1 VLKMAHK
8 DLNEFIKLLEE
19 RGELARIKEPVS
31 PDLEITEITDRVSKR
46 QGPAL
51 LFENVRSPSGFP
63 VLINLFGSPV
73 RVRLALEIEDLDL
86 LARDLVDFMEMK
98 KAETLMDKIRLLPKV
113 RRLTSIFPKTVRSA
127 PCQEV
132 ILKGDA
138 VDLRALPVLK
148 CWPGDGGP
156 FITMGLVT
164 TSHPRTGKRNLGMY
178 RLQVFDAQ
186 TTGMHWHA
194 HKGGAQHYRVAEEMG
209 VDLPVAVALGPD
221 PACTY
226 AATAPMPDD
235 MDEYLL
241 AGYVRK
247 RPVELVKCVTNDL
260 HVPANSQMVIE
271 GFVKPNERRRE
282 GPFGDHTG
290 FYSLADDY
298 PVFHVTCLTHR
309 KNPIYQTTIV
319 GRPPMEDAWLGKATE
334 RLFLPLIR
342 KQLPEIVDMNLPIE
356 GVFHNLAFI
365 SIDKRYPG
373 HAKKVMHAVWGLGQ
387 MMFSKMIFI
396 FDKEVNVQD
405 LSQVLWYLG
414 SNVAPR
420 RDVVFAEGPVD
431 VLDHAAELPLMG
443 SKMGVDCTRKW
454 PEEGFTRE
462 WPAVIEMDPQVK
474 DRINALWTKLG
485 LG

>member
-8 DLNEFIKLLEE
+8 DLTEFIKLLEE

-31 PDLEITEITDRVSKR
+31 PDMEITEITDRVSKH

-51 LFENVRSPSGFP
+51 LFENVQSLSGVP
-63 VLINLFGSPV
+63 VLINLFGSPL
-73 RVRLALEIEDLDL
+73 RVRLALEVEDLDL

-98 KAETLMDKIRLLPKV
+98 KAESLMDKIRWIPKV
-113 RRLTSIFPKTVRSA
+113 RRLSTIFPKTVRSA

-132 ILKGDA
+132 VLKGDA
-138 VDLRALPVLK
+138 VNLQALPVLK

-156 FITMGLVT
+156 FITMGLVA

-178 RLQVFDAQ
+178 RLQVFDGQ

-209 VDLPVAVALGPD
+209 VDLPVAVAIGPD

-241 AGYVRK
+241 AGYLRK

-260 HVPANSQMVIE
+260 HVPANSQMVLE
-271 GFVKPNERRRE
+271 GFVKPHERRRE

-309 KNPIYQTTIV
+309 NHPIYQTTIV
-319 GRPPMEDAWLGKATE
+319 GRPPMEDAFLGKATE
-334 RLFLPLIR
+334 RLFLPLIQ
-342 KQLPEIVDMNLPIE
+342 KQLPEIVDVNLPIE

-365 SIDKRYPG
+365 SIDKRYPA
-373 HAKKVMHAVWGLGQ
+373 HARKVMHAVWGLGQ

-396 FDKEVNVQD
+396 FDKEVDVQD
-405 LSQVLWYLG
+405 LSQVLWVLG
-414 SNVAPR
+414 NNVAPR
-420 RDVVFAEGPVD
+420 RDVVFAEGPLD

-454 PEEGFTRE
+454 REEGFTRE
-462 WPAVIEMDPQVK
+462 WPRVIEMDPQVK
-474 DRINALWTKLG
+474 NRIDGLWAKLG

>member
-1 VLKMAHK
+1 MAHK
-8 DLNEFIKLLEE
+8 DLNEFIALLEE
-19 RGELARIKEPVS
+19 RGELARIKAPVS
-31 PDLEITEITDRVSKR
+31 PNLEITEITDRVSKR

-51 LFENVRSPSGFP
+51 LFENVQSSSGFP
-63 VLINLFGSPV
+63 VLINLFGSPA
-73 RVRLALEIEDLDL
+73 RVRLALEVEDLDL

-98 KAETLMDKIRLLPKV
+98 GAETLMDKIRLLPKV
-113 RRLTSIFPKTVRSA
+113 KRLSTMFPKTVRSG

-132 ILKGDA
+132 VLKA
-138 VDLRALPVLK
+138 EEVNLQTLPVLK

-156 FITMGLVT
+156 FITMGLVA

-178 RLQVFDAQ
+178 RLQIFDGQ

-209 VDLPVAVALGPD
+209 VDLPVSVAIGPD

-241 AGYVRK
+241 AGYLRK
-247 RPVELVKCVTNDL
+247 RPVELVKCITNDL
-260 HVPANSQMVIE
+260 FVPANSQMVIE
-271 GFVKPNERRRE
+271 GFVRPHERKRE

-309 KNPIYQTTIV
+309 RKPIYQATIV
-319 GRPPMEDAWLGKATE
+319 GRPPMEDGFLGKVTE
-334 RLFLPLIR
+334 RLFLPLIQ

-365 SIDKRYPG
+365 SIDKRYPA
-373 HAKKVMHAVWGLGQ
+373 HARKVMHAVWGLGQ

-405 LSQVLWYLG
+405 LSQVMWYLG
-414 SNVAPR
+414 NNVAPR

-454 PEEGFTRE
+454 PEEGFIRE
-462 WPAVIEMDPQVK
+462 WPEVIEMDPRVK
-474 DRINALWTKLG
+474 ERIDGLWVKLG

>member
-1 VLKMAHK
+1 MKMAHK
-8 DLNEFIKLLEE
+8 DLTEFIKLLEE

-31 PDLEITEITDRVSKR
+31 PVLEITEITDRVSKR
-46 QGPAL
+46 GGPAL
-51 LFENVRSPSGFP
+51 LFENVQSPSGFP

-73 RVRLALEIEDLDL
+73 RVRLALEVEDLDL

-113 RRLTSIFPKTVRSA
+113 KRLSTIFPKTVRSA

-132 ILKGDA
+132 VLKGES
-138 VDLRALPVLK
+138 VNLQALPVLK

-156 FITMGLVT
+156 FITMGLVAT
-164 TSHPRTGKRNLGMY
+164 AHPRTGKRNLGMY
-178 RLQVFDAQ
+178 RLQVFDGQ

-194 HKGGAQHYRVAEEMG
+194 HKGGAQHYRVAEDMG
-209 VDLPVAVALGPD
+209 VDLPVAVAIGPD

-235 MDEYLL
+235 MDEFLL
-241 AGYVRK
+241 AGYLRK

-260 HVPANSQMVIE
+260 RVPANSQMVIE
-271 GFVKPNERRRE
+271 GFVIPHERRRE

-309 KNPIYQTTIV
+309 IHPIYQTTIV
-319 GRPPMEDAWLGKATE
+319 GRPPMEDGFLGKATE
-334 RLFLPLIR
+334 RLFLPLIQ

-365 SIDKRYPG
+365 SIDKRYPA

-405 LSQVLWYLG
+405 LSQVLWVLG
-414 SNVAPR
+414 NNVAPR
-420 RDVVFAEGPVD
+420 RDVVFADGPVD

-462 WPAVIEMDPQVK
+462 WPGVIEMDPHVK
-474 DRINALWTKLG
+474 DRIDALWAKLG
-485 LG
+485 LS

>member
-1 VLKMAHK
+1 MAHK

-63 VLINLFGSPV
+63 VLINLFGSPA

-132 ILKGDA
+132 IVKGDA

-156 FITMGLVT
+156 FVTMGLVT

-247 RPVELVKCVTNDL
+247 RPVDLVRCVTNDL

-309 KNPIYQTTIV
+309 RNPIYQTTIV
-319 GRPPMEDAWLGKATE
+319 GRPPMEDACLGKATE

>member
-1 VLKMAHK
+1 MLEMAHK
-8 DLNEFIKLLEE
+8 DLTEFIKLLEA
-19 RGELARIKEPVS
+19 RGELARIKEPVN

-51 LFENVRSPSGFP
+51 LFENVQSPSGFP
-63 VLINLFGSPV
+63 VLINLFGSPL
-73 RVRLALEIEDLDL
+73 RVRLALEVENLDL

-98 KAETLMDKIRLLPKV
+98 KAETLMDKLRWLPKV
-113 RRLTSIFPKTVRSA
+113 RRLTSIFPRTVRSA

-132 ILKGDA
+132 VLKGEA
-138 VDLRALPVLK
+138 VDLLVLPVLK

-156 FITMGLVT
+156 FITMGLVAT
-164 TSHPRTGKRNLGMY
+164 AHPGTGKRNLGMY
-178 RLQVFDAQ
+178 RLQVFDGQ
-186 TTGMHWHA
+186 TTGMHWHL

-209 VDLPVAVALGPD
+209 VDLPVAVAIGPD

-241 AGYVRK
+241 AGYLRK

-260 HVPANSQMVIE
+260 HVPANSQMVLE
-271 GFVKPNERRRE
+271 GFVKPHERRRE

-290 FYSLADDY
+290 FYSLADDF

-309 KNPIYQTTIV
+309 DHPIYQTTIV
-319 GRPPMEDAWLGKATE
+319 GRPPMEDAFLGKATE
-334 RLFLPLIR
+334 RLFLPLIQ
-342 KQLPEIVDMNLPIE
+342 KQLPEIVDINLPIE

-365 SIDKRYPG
+365 SIDKRYPA

-405 LSQVLWYLG
+405 MSQVLWALG
-414 SNVAPR
+414 NNVAPR

-462 WPAVIEMDPQVK
+462 WPEVIEMDPHVK
-474 DRINALWTKLG
+474 NRIDTLWAKLG

>member
-1 VLKMAHK
+1 M
-8 DLNEFIKLLEE
+8 
-19 RGELARIKEPVS
+19 
-31 PDLEITEITDRVSKR
+31 
-46 QGPAL
+46 
-51 LFENVRSPSGFP
+51 
-63 VLINLFGSPV
+63 
-73 RVRLALEIEDLDL
+73 
-86 LARDLVDFMEMK
+86 
-98 KAETLMDKIRLLPKV
+98 LPKV
-113 RRLTSIFPKTVRSA
+113 RRLSSIFPKTVRSA

-132 ILKGDA
+132 ILKGEA
-138 VDLRALPVLK
+138 VNLQALPVLK

-156 FITMGLVT
+156 FITMGLVAT
-164 TSHPRTGKRNLGMY
+164 AHPRTGKRNLGMY
-178 RLQVFDAQ
+178 RLQVFDGQ

-241 AGYVRK
+241 AGYLRK
-247 RPVELVKCVTNDL
+247 RPVELIKCVTNDL

-271 GFVKPNERRRE
+271 GFVKPHERRRE

-309 KNPIYQTTIV
+309 RNPIYQTTIV
-319 GRPPMEDAWLGKATE
+319 GRPPMEDAFLGKATE
-334 RLFLPLIR
+334 RLFLPLIQ

-365 SIDKRYPG
+365 SIDKRYPA

-387 MMFSKMIFI
+387 MMFSKMIFV

-405 LSQVLWYLG
+405 LSQVLWVLG
-414 SNVAPR
+414 NNVAPR

-462 WPAVIEMDPQVK
+462 WPAVIEMDPHVK
-474 DRINALWTKLG
+474 DRIDALWAKLG